1 MCPFFLLAYYLYI
14 ILLID
19 SYQNHFGGTKTYLPK
34 FIASLF
40 KVSPKLE
47 KNKYPTTGKWMAEQS
62 TTHPDKG
69 MSFNNKKSIILIPL
83 GQSQKR
89 HAR

>member
-1 MCPFFLLAYYLYI
+1 M
-14 ILLID
+14 D
-19 SYQNHFGGTKTYLPK
+19 
-34 FIASLF
+34 
-40 KVSPKLE
+40 
-47 KNKYPTTGKWMAEQS
+47 EQS

-89 HAR
+89 HDRWKKSDQEIP